1 MTYEDIEAAIMCR
14 IENLLTQEETDS
26 YYEEKHSRALEN
38 YLRALQVLK
47 QLKKGEQ

>member
-26 YYEEKHSRALEN
+26 YYEEKHNRALEN

-47 QLKKGEQ
+47 QLKKGEW

>member
-1 MTYEDIEAAIMCR
+1 MTYEEIEAAIMCR

-26 YYEEKHSRALEN
+26 YYEEKHSRAIEN

-47 QLKKGEQ
+47 ALRKGE